1 MVLPQVKVVLQPMAE
16 KVLVRTAL
24 EERVDLVAT
33 GVPEARASQ
42 VARVDKA
49 KINPEGKAG
58 LEARENPTVR
68 ANLVARVA
76 KVKVKVKEGASS
88 GEFLTQWSSAA
99 LIEPAPKLRLE
110 NVWFFDT
117 L

>member
-16 KVLVRTAL
+16 KVLVRAAL

-33 GVPEARASQ
+33 AAPEARARH

-58 LEARENPTVR
+58 REARENPTVR

-76 KVKVKVKEGASS
+76 KAKVKGGASS
-88 GEFLTQWSSAA
+88 GECLLQWSSAA
-99 LIEPAPKLRLE
+99 LIEPAPKLRL
-110 NVWFFDT
+110 
-117 L
+117 